1 MIDSNA
7 ALLARR
13 RCHFWLGNFSGDNF
27 QYGKF
32 QAYCIFWAKQGVLV
46 LQPTVSDR
54 SFQYGDGIFTT
65 MLVDNSQLV
74 LWDLHW
80 QRLAQSLQ
88 RLQMPP
94 LNEQAVKLQAEQA
107 ITTPS
112 QVVKLLVSRGQGGR
126 GYSPA
131 GFHEPLVYVTNSP
144 LPDYQQQRQLGIR
157 LGVASLQLSTQPLLA
172 GIKHTSRLETVLLKA
187 EAEQSAFDDLIVC
200 DQQGRVTE
208 LCAANL
214 FFKIKGQWCTPKLDQ
229 AGVAGVMRLWLL
241 QHMDVQQGYYPV
253 TALDDATAMFASNA
267 LMGVVPV
274 QQFKQRPFNV
284 DEVRPIQQLVPFL
297 AGKISC

>member
-1 MIDSNA
+1 M
-7 ALLARR
+7 
-13 RCHFWLGNFSGDNF
+13 
-27 QYGKF
+27 
-32 QAYCIFWAKQGVLV
+32 

-65 MLVDNSQLV
+65 MLVDDSQLV

-88 RLQMPP
+88 RLQMPQ
-94 LNEQAVKLQAEQA
+94 LHEQVVKLQANRA
-107 ITTPS
+107 ITAPS

-131 GFHEPLVYVTNSP
+131 GFAEPLVYVTPSP
-144 LPDYQQQRQLGIR
+144 LPDYQQQRQQGIR
-157 LGVASLQLSTQPLLA
+157 LGVANLQLSTQPLLA
-172 GIKHTSRLETVLLKA
+172 GMKHTSRLETVLLKA

-229 AGVAGVMRLWLL
+229 AGVEGVMRQWLL
-241 QHMDVQQGYYPV
+241 QHLNVKQGYFPLA
-253 TALDDATAMFASNA
+253 ALDDASAMFASNA

-274 QQFKQRPFNV
+274 QQFLNRPLNL
-284 DEVRPIQQLVPFL
+284 DEIRPIQHLVPFL